1 MLARRRIVIALGLS
15 ALTRAQFTF
24 AQQQKSHR
32 IGYLA
37 NDPQRGSPTFAALV
51 GGLEELGWI
60 EGRNIEIRFRASGGR
75 DEEFAPAVADLI
87 REEVDVIVTTGSG
100 STRAA
105 MAGTKTIPIVFAS
118 AANPV
123 EQQFVA
129 SLSRPGGNV
138 TGLALLLQEVGA
150 RRLQLLK
157 EILPRAKT
165 FARLYSSVSIVD
177 MQPSLIREN
186 DQAARKLDVTVE
198 HMAVAKPEEID
209 AIFERAA
216 ARRVEALIVE
226 PEAVFAPNRARM
238 AALALRHRLPM
249 MCADARYAEA
259 GALISYGE
267 NFPSRYR
274 RAARLVDKILRG
286 AKPGDIPVEQASQ
299 FELVINLKTA
309 AALKL
314 SIPQSTLLQA
324 DRLIN

>member
-1 MLARRRIVIALGLS
+1 
-15 ALTRAQFTF
+15 
-24 AQQQKSHR
+24 
-32 IGYLA
+32 
-37 NDPQRGSPTFAALV
+37 
-51 GGLEELGWI
+51 
-60 EGRNIEIRFRASGGR
+60 
-75 DEEFAPAVADLI
+75 
-87 REEVDVIVTTGSG
+87 
-100 STRAA
+100 

-123 EQQFVA
+123 EQKFVA

-238 AALALRHRLPM
+238 AALALKHRLPM

-259 GALISYGE
+259 GRSFLTARISRHDIGALPVLWTRFCAVRSPGT
-267 NFPSRYR
+267 FPLSRHR
-274 RAARLVDKILRG
+274 N
-286 AKPGDIPVEQASQ
+286 S
-299 FELVINLKTA
+299 
-309 AALKL
+309 
-314 SIPQSTLLQA
+314 SS
-324 DRLIN
+324 